1 MKFFTV
7 ILFYSLFLQP
17 ISNVDRVRNKFPNI
31 VSKGQAD
38 AFIMELKND
47 NSPESKA
54 YIAAMIFMKSRFV
67 KFPFTK
73 MKYFKEGKN
82 LLDETILKNPENIEI
97 RYIRFLMQK
106 EIPSFLGYDK
116 NINEDFE
123 VILNGVTISRLNLDL
138 KLKILH
144 NMLQVKDITVMEKNR
159 LNQLIKRL

>member
-31 VSKGQAD
+31 VSKDQAD

-123 VILNGVTISRLNLDL
+123 VILNGVIISRLNLDL

-144 NMLQVKDITVMEKNR
+144 NMLQVKDITVMEENR

>member
-7 ILFYSLFLQP
+7 ILFYSLFSQP

-31 VSKGQAD
+31 VSKDQAD

-123 VILNGVTISRLNLDL
+123 VILNGVTIGRLNLDL

-144 NMLQVKDITVMEKNR
+144 NMLQVKDITVMEENR

>member
-7 ILFYSLFLQP
+7 ILFYSLFSQP

-31 VSKGQAD
+31 VSKDQAD

-144 NMLQVKDITVMEKNR
+144 NMLQVKDITVMEENR

>member
-31 VSKGQAD
+31 VSKDQAD